1 MNVKMTLGAAMAF
14 IALAPASGRAQIERL
29 SPARQEKEV
38 AALAVQAKAGLP
50 AGPMKEHLER
60 VQKNAAKNR
69 EAAVLAERVYRDVS
83 NAVPAASF
91 IYYAVPPMSDV
102 QRLEDVYPIDGLAS
116 APVRIVSAKGEYEP
130 GSFLIY
136 PLSNLGKVTFSLTP
150 FKTTK
155 GQVFPA
161 DKLDLKVV
169 KVWCQNRNGWYS
181 YFGDTGFKLCPE
193 LLLNDEDLIRVD
205 EEKLANYARLVD
217 KDGKITERWLNPPR
231 QFDGRFYDHWQ
242 KTDGFQSMRPDFHDA
257 DTLQP
262 VLLQEGRFRNFFLT
276 AHVTPDIAEGTYRG
290 AVKLADKSGKS
301 LGEIPATVTVL
312 PFELPKPKAYLD
324 PDRDFYVCSYD
335 YITLGIIMGYN
346 GGDLEL
352 ARKQLVAVLRDQV
365 EHNQDMHWV
374 SGGIDTEGLYTL
386 KAMKEAGMRTDAV
399 VGGIS
404 VKTNGSR
411 KELEAN
417 ARRQA
422 EFRKELETNA
432 RHQAEFWDKWLGHH
446 NFYIGFGDEPSAG
459 WLERNRLVFESYQKE
474 GFKFIIAGGNN
485 VFNKT
490 GYLYDWHNVA
500 KWPED
505 ESSVVLWNRIGQAH
519 VAWYADMH
527 IGPENPAFNRRQYG
541 MAAYLAGYS
550 AFCNY
555 AHHFGSFN
563 DDSETYKPMVFAYGC
578 GNGVIDTIQWE
589 GFREGVDDIRYAT
602 LMTTLAREAAKS
614 KDLNTRYAGTTAL
627 QYLAGFNREDADLDV
642 CRAEMTRHIIDL
654 RQRLGR

>member
-1 MNVKMTLGAAMAF
+1 MNVLKMALGAAGAL
-14 IALAPASGRAQIERL
+14 IALAPAAGRAQIERL
-29 SPARQEKEV
+29 SPARQDKEV
-38 AALAVQAKAGLP
+38 AALAAQVKAGLP

-60 VQKNAAKNR
+60 VQKDAAKNR
-69 EAAVLAERVYRDVS
+69 EAAVLAERVYSDVS
-83 NAVPAASF
+83 NAVPSAPF
-91 IYYAVPPMSDV
+91 VYYAVPPMSDV

-130 GSFLIY
+130 GSFLVY
-136 PLSNLGKVTFSLTP
+136 PLSDLGKVKFSLSP
-150 FKTTK
+150 FKTAK

-169 KVWCQNRNGWYS
+169 KVWCQNKNGWYS

-217 KDGKITERWLNPPR
+217 KDGKVTERWLNPPR
-231 QFDGRFYDHWQ
+231 QFDGRFYDHWES
-242 KTDGFQSMRPDFHDA
+242 THGFQSMRPDFHDA
-257 DTLQP
+257 ATLQP
-262 VLLQEGRFRNFFLT
+262 VLLKEGRFRNFFLT

-290 AVKLADKSGKS
+290 AVKLTDNAGKS
-301 LGEIPATVTVL
+301 LGEIPVTVTVL

-324 PDRDFYVCSYD
+324 PDRDFYVCSYS
-335 YITLGIIMGYN
+335 YISLGIIMSYN

-374 SGGIDTEGLYTL
+374 RGGANTEGLYTL
-386 KAMKEAGMRTDAV
+386 KVMEDVGMRTDAI
-399 VGGIS
+399 VGGIGVDAS
-404 VKTNGSR
+404 SR
-411 KELEAN
+411 APDFLEAQ
-417 ARRQA
+417 ARRQMV
-422 EFRKELETNA
+422 
-432 RHQAEFWDKWLGHH
+432 FWDKRLGHH
-446 NFYIGFGDEPSAG
+446 NFFVGMGDEPPAS
-459 WLERNRLVFESYQKE
+459 WLERNRPIYEAYQKY
-474 GFKFIIAGGNN
+474 GFKFIIAGGNQ

-505 ESSVVLWNRIGQAH
+505 ESSVVLWNRIGQSH
-519 VAWYADMH
+519 IAWYADMH

-541 MAAYLAGYS
+541 IAAYLAGYS

-563 DDSETYKPMVFAYGC
+563 DDRTTYKPMVFAYGT
-578 GNGVIDTIQWE
+578 GDGVIDTIQWE
-589 GFREGVDDIRYAT
+589 GFREGIDDIRYAT
-602 LMTTLAREAAKS
+602 LMTSLAREAAKS
-614 KDLNTRYAGTTAL
+614 KDIKTRYAGTTAL
-627 QYLAGFNREDADLDV
+627 QYLAGLNRENVDLDV
-642 CRAEMTRHIIDL
+642 CRTEMTRHILDL
-654 RQRLGR
+654 CQRLGR